1 MAHYLP
7 GDIRDRI
14 RDLMKQKK
22 ITQSALA
29 HIAGLDESAF
39 SRFLNGKTQAIGP
52 EQLIRIAREFRVT
65 TDFLLGI
72 VDVPDKTNY
81 DISELGLSAQ
91 AARNLHTQRVD
102 PRVVT
107 YLLESPQFGQTTR
120 LIAQYLTGE
129 LAAGIAAH
137 NELFDDVA
145 RLLAN
150 SGLPAGANDAL
161 ARKIPRK
168 QELDTIQTYFAA
180 AVKGIE
186 KDIKLEVAAKN
197 LSKEQFQRILSE
209 TSKGEDASSRQ
220 ISPEEFANSILNSI
234 RGQKLVSEQTL
245 EKLRAALIAV
255 AEDMQENDRR
265 EIAVHQ

>member
-1 MAHYLP
+1 
-7 GDIRDRI
+7 
-14 RDLMKQKK
+14 MKQKK

-39 SRFLNGKTQAIGP
+39 SRFLNGKAQAIGP
-52 EQLIRIAREFRVT
+52 EQLIRIARKFRVT

-81 DISELGLSAQ
+81 DISELGLSVQ

-150 SGLPAGANDAL
+150 SSLPAGANDAL

-168 QELDTIQTYFAA
+168 QELDTIQTYFTA

-186 KDIKLEVAAKN
+186 KDVKLEVAAKK

-209 TSKGEDASSRQ
+209 TSKGEDAPSRQ
-220 ISPEEFANSILNSI
+220 ISPEKFADSILNSI